1 MNTSSGAS
9 TPTTPQPQTI
19 VLNAKQS
26 AQLMEKLKAQ
36 QGGIRLIT
44 QTGNRQQLV
53 AIPFSQ
59 PASGTSTVVS
69 AAPNITLSPQKQT
82 SLLPHHSQQARTIK
96 IGSPRT
102 AASSSTGGGGGG
114 QFQAVKSQ
122 PAMSGL
128 VLTPNKSVLASSSQ
142 ASTP

>member
-36 QGGIRLIT
+36 QGGIRVIT
-44 QTGNRQQLV
+44 QTGRQQLV

-59 PASGTSTVVS
+59 PANGGSTVVT
-69 AAPNITLSPQKQT
+69 AAPNITLSPQK
-82 SLLPHHSQQARTIK
+82 SLLHQQQSLANPNQLQQHHQ
-96 IGSPRT
+96 
-102 AASSSTGGGGGG
+102 
-114 QFQAVKSQ
+114 VCY
-122 PAMSGL
+122 
-128 VLTPNKSVLASSSQ
+128 
-142 ASTP
+142 

>member
-36 QGGIRLIT
+36 QGGIRVIT
-44 QTGNRQQLV
+44 QTGRQQLV

-59 PASGTSTVVS
+59 PSNGGSTVVT
-69 AAPNITLSPQKQT
+69 AAPNITLSPQK
-82 SLLPHHSQQARTIK
+82 SLLHQQQSLASRTIK
-96 IGSPRT
+96 IGSPR
-102 AASSSTGGGGGG
+102 AATS
-114 QFQAVKSQ
+114 QLQAVKSQ
-122 PAMSGL
+122 PVSQL
-128 VLTPNKSVLASSSQ
+128 VLAQYGAAITPN
-142 ASTP
+142 